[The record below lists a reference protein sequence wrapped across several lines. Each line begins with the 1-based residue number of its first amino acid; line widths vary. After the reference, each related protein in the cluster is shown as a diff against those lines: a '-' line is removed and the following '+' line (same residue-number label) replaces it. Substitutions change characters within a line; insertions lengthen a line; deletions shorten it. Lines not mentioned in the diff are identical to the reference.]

1 MGYVDFGKKGF
12 FFRIKNKRGEGRKR
26 YNGILRRRRE
36 KLYKCV
42 LILVSRGWYF
52 VDGSLLMV

>member
-1 MGYVDFGKKGF
+1 MGHVDLGKKGSSP
-12 FFRIKNKRGEGRKR
+12 RIKNKRGEGRKR

-36 KLYKCV
+36 KLYKCA
-42 LILVSRGWYF
+42 LILVSRGWHS